1 MPLEWIA
8 LIGGALLGIVVAA
21 IVGSLLGRRLRSWRE
36 RRAATDGPAATPS
49 TPASAWRSPPSARR
63 PGPRHRWGGRCC
75 CRGHEPERAADPPSV
90 LSPSATIADPLTRS
104 ASQRTDGDATFGSS
118 AAFTRR
124 LSDAPPP
131 VTARTLSS
139 VSPAMRDRGGTLF
152 SDAAP
157 AAQPT
162 PASAAITA
170 SAAVSPRRDRRRGVV
185 AAIGAAARPGAGRD
199 RGGRGP
205 AACAGG
211 SCRRRHRDARRTAR
225 DPGADGRAARRA
237 DVPAG

>member
-1 MPLEWIA
+1 MPLESIA

-36 RRAATDGPAATPS
+36 RRAAADGTAATPS
-49 TPASAWRSPPSARR
+49 TPASAPQPAVQRADPAPATVAAAAAVPEARAPSAPPTRR
-63 PGPRHRWGGRCC
+63 
-75 CRGHEPERAADPPSV
+75 ASS
-90 LSPSATIADPLTRS
+90 SPSTTIADPLTRS
-104 ASQRTDGDATFGSS
+104 ASQRSDGDATFGSS
-118 AAFTRR
+118 AAFARR

-185 AAIGAAARPGAGRD
+185 AAIGAAAVLALGGIVAVGALRPAPEGRVAEATATPD
-199 RGGRGP
+199 GLPATLGP
-205 AACAGG
+205 
-211 SCRRRHRDARRTAR
+211 TVMP
-225 DPGADGRAARRA
+225 PGRA